1 MEPKYWK
8 PTLDEAK
15 KFVTYG
21 YVEEPF
27 AYNPIV
33 REFYKKQV
41 PVDVVYPAK
50 SREGEVEKAKDW
62 WIKTNEEDL
71 FVLEKEKESFDL
83 YCKSLKTE
91 IIKAI
96 KYNEKLYNK

>member
-27 AYNPIV
+27 ANDQIV

-41 PVDVVYPAK
+41 PVDVLYPAK
-50 SREGEVEKAKDW
+50 SREGEVEKSKEW
-62 WIKTNEEDL
+62 WLKTNEEDL
-71 FVLEKEKESFDL
+71 FVLEKEKEMFEL
-83 YCKSLKTE
+83 YYNSLKSE
-91 IIKAI
+91 IIKHI
-96 KYNEKLYNK
+96 L